1 LTSNRLRSITQS
13 GPALH
18 AMDSTLGGSYRLWNW
33 FMCKHSSIA
42 RRIRVVNDN
51 THWIRSIRASFEL
64 NGRWRQREAGRLRR
78 LRSCIRTA
86 RFNKEPKS
94 ARPIIGNRIQLAW
107 SLSKAAPMPAL
118 NTTEPIPIT
127 KRTPLTARNNVQILC
142 RRAKKKLDQA
152 MTPRVRPSSR
162 GVICRKPRSGCSG
175 LEEEPDIRHQNPH
188 HRRSHW
194 LAVSHYSDVTPG
206 YSMGKFFS
214 EVEIDQMCRQNQP
227 SSDACA
233 KYS

>member
-1 LTSNRLRSITQS
+1 MDLTSNRLRSITQC

-18 AMDSTLGGSYRLWNW
+18 AMASTLGGSYRLWNW

-42 RRIRVVNDN
+42 MRIRVANDN

-86 RFNKEPKS
+86 RFNKEPRS

-107 SLSKAAPMPAL
+107 SLSKVAAMPAL

-127 KRTPLTARNNVQILC
+127 KRTPLSARNNVQILC

-152 MTPRVRPSSR
+152 ITPRVRPSSR
-162 GVICRKPRSGCSG
+162 GMICRKPTSECSG
-175 LEEEPDIRHQNPH
+175 LEEEPDIRQRNPY
-188 HRRSHW
+188 HRSGHL
-194 LAVSHYSDVTPG
+194 LAVSHYSDERRG
-206 YSMGKFFS
+206 FFS
-214 EVEIDQMCRQNQP
+214 DSGKSTFTFSRASLRDGV
-227 SSDACA
+227 
-233 KYS
+233 